1 MKTDKILTYLG
12 LAAAK
17 RSTVPGTDLVLSEIR
32 KKKGTICVLLA
43 SDASERTEKQITD
56 KCTFYNIPLIHPD
69 CDMYTLGKR
78 IGKSSPA
85 ACVAVTDRSLASQI
99 IINAGDE

>member
-43 SDASERTEKQITD
+43 SDASERTKKQITD
-56 KCTFYNIPLIHPD
+56 KKEMRFGP
-69 CDMYTLGKR
+69 R
-78 IGKSSPA
+78 
-85 ACVAVTDRSLASQI
+85 R
-99 IINAGDE
+99 